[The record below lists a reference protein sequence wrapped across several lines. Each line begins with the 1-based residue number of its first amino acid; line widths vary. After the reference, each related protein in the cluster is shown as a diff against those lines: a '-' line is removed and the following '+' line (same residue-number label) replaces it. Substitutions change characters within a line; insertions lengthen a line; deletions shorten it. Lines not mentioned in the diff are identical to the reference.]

1 MIGKGSLYVCGRL
14 FECWP
19 LVSRWPFSAHYAC
32 HGVLGILYSVLWWRK
47 EWHRTL
53 EVDVFIFY
61 KHWRSLQKAKK
72 TIFYIRAKK
81 QSHQNKDTKTICW
94 SNHIHVF
101 NANVHFLKAC
111 RIATDCQY
119 IKLWVK
125 LHTTQAWCVYY
136 AFDGGK
142 IIIFRC
148 MQTIISQGVDFT
160 AAMHPTRAAN

>member
-1 MIGKGSLYVCGRL
+1 MTILCALRMSRLSGNPVFCTLMEKRMTPHIGCIY
-14 FECWP
+14 
-19 LVSRWPFSAHYAC
+19 
-32 HGVLGILYSVLWWRK
+32 ILLTLAILAESKKNYF
-47 EWHRTL
+47 WH
-53 EVDVFIFY
+53 
-61 KHWRSLQKAKK
+61 K
-72 TIFYIRAKK
+72 AKK

-94 SNHIHVF
+94 SNHIHIF

-111 RIATDCQY
+111 RIATNCQY

-160 AAMHPTRAAN
+160 AALHPTRAANEPSAKFLQARRKGPY